1 MSAWV
6 QISEARERRGKGV
19 ESVAMLDTDEREC
32 ILDLKTS

>member
-6 QISEARERRGKGV
+6 KISEARERRGKEV
-19 ESVAMLDTDEREC
+19 ESVAMLDTGERKC